1 MPALE
6 ISSGVNLAPI
16 YGSGKMQSLSMGYFM
31 KSKIERLRLIGL
43 SSLLIMVGC
52 HSGTPDPAAGLPP
65 AAKVTQAFE
74 AQEFTA
80 DHPEQ
85 FPLVAAVEHRA
96 AAQLAVTG
104 TVNPDIARTVP
115 VISLASGRIVGIYAR
130 LGDVVKKG
138 QLLLRLRS
146 DDISGA
152 FANYQMAVSDEVL
165 AKAQWDRA
173 QDLIQHG
180 AIAVAD
186 LEIAKDTEEKAKVT
200 MDTAAEHLRLLG
212 SDTDHPSGMVDIS
225 APVSGVITDQEVTNA
240 AGIQSLGTSPFTI
253 SDLSTVWIVCDVY
266 ENDLASVHVG
276 DPAEVTLNAY
286 PGRVFKGTVDNIL
299 PILDPS
305 IRTGKVRIEVA
316 NPGIMKVGMFVTA
329 TFQGKTEQKYAAVPA
344 SAILHLHDRDWVYVP
359 VSNKAFKRVMVVG
372 GDLLPGNMQEI
383 KSGIPVGQ
391 QVVVNPLVLQ
401 NTIDTQ

>member
-1 MPALE
+1 
-6 ISSGVNLAPI
+6 
-16 YGSGKMQSLSMGYFM
+16 M
-31 KSKIERLRLIGL
+31 KNSKTRN
-43 SSLLIMVGC
+43 LLIPLMLLTTIAGC
-52 HSGTPDPAAGLPP
+52 HSATSDPAAGAPP
-65 AAKVTQAFE
+65 QTKVVTAFE
-74 AQEFTA
+74 AVEFSP

-85 FPLVAAVEHRA
+85 YPLTTAVEHRA

-165 AKAQWDRA
+165 AKAQWERA
-173 QDLIQHG
+173 QDLLQHG

-212 SDTDHPSGMVDIS
+212 SDVDHPSGMVDIT
-225 APVSGVITDQEVTNA
+225 APVAGVITDQEVTNA

-266 ENDLASVHVG
+266 ENDLASVHVD
-276 DPAEVTLNAY
+276 DPAEITLTAY
-286 PGRVFKGTVDNIL
+286 PGRVFKGRVSNIL

-316 NPGIMKVGMFVTA
+316 NPGMMKIGMFVTA
-329 TFQGKTEQKYAAVPA
+329 TFKGRTEESYVAVPS
-344 SAILHLHDRDWVYVP
+344 SAILHLNDRDWVYVP
-359 VSNKAFKRVMVVG
+359 VSEKRFRRVMVVG
-372 GDLLPGNMQEI
+372 GDLLPNKMQEI
-383 KSGIPVGQ
+383 KSGISIGQ
-391 QVVVNPLVLQ
+391 RVVINPLPLQ
-401 NTIDTQ
+401 NTVDNQ

>member
-1 MPALE
+1 ME
-6 ISSGVNLAPI
+6 TKN
-16 YGSGKMQSLSMGYFM
+16 
-31 KSKIERLRLIGL
+31 SKILLVPLTALL
-43 SSLLIMVGC
+43 SLTGC
-52 HSGTPDPAAGLPP
+52 HQAAPNPAAGLPP
-65 AAKVTQAFE
+65 QAKVVTAFE
-74 AQEFTA
+74 AAEFSVVR
-80 DHPEQ
+80 PEQ
-85 FPLVAAVEHRA
+85 YPLTAAVEHRSV
-96 AAQLAVTG
+96 AQLAVTG
-104 TVNPDIARTVP
+104 TVNPDISRTVP

-173 QDLIQHG
+173 QDLLHHG

-186 LEIAKDTEEKAKVT
+186 LEIAKDIEEKAKVT

-212 SDTDHPSGMVDIS
+212 SDVNHPTGMVDIT

-276 DPAEVTLNAY
+276 DPTSITLNAY
-286 PGRVFKGTVDNIL
+286 PGRIFKGTVNNIL
-299 PILDPS
+299 PILDPNM
-305 IRTGKVRIEVA
+305 RTGKVRIQVS
-316 NPGIMKVGMFVTA
+316 NPGMMKVGMFVTA
-329 TFQGKTEQKYAAVPA
+329 TFQGQTEQTYAAVPS

-359 VSNKAFKRVMVVG
+359 VTDKRFRRVMVVG
-372 GDLLPGNMQEI
+372 GDLLPGKMQEI
-383 KSGIPVGQ
+383 TSGVSVGQ
-391 QVVVNPLVLQ
+391 QVVTNPLVLQ

>member
-1 MPALE
+1 ME
-6 ISSGVNLAPI
+6 TKN
-16 YGSGKMQSLSMGYFM
+16 
-31 KSKIERLRLIGL
+31 SKILLVPLTALL
-43 SSLLIMVGC
+43 SLTGC
-52 HSGTPDPAAGLPP
+52 HQAEPNPAAGLPP
-65 AAKVTQAFE
+65 QAKVVTAFE
-74 AQEFTA
+74 AAEFSVVR
-80 DHPEQ
+80 PEQ
-85 FPLVAAVEHRA
+85 YPLTAAVEHRSV
-96 AAQLAVTG
+96 AQLAVTG
-104 TVNPDIARTVP
+104 TVNPDISRTVP

-165 AKAQWDRA
+165 AKAQWERA
-173 QDLIQHG
+173 QDLLHHG

-212 SDTDHPSGMVDIS
+212 SDVNHPTGIVDIT
-225 APVSGVITDQEVTNA
+225 APLSGVITDQEVTNA

-276 DPAEVTLNAY
+276 DPTSITLNAY
-286 PGRVFKGTVDNIL
+286 PGRVFKGTVSNIL
-299 PILDPS
+299 PILDPNM
-305 IRTGKVRIEVA
+305 RTGKVRIQVS
-316 NPGIMKVGMFVTA
+316 NPGMMKVGMFVTA
-329 TFQGKTEQKYAAVPA
+329 TFQGQTEQKYAAVPS

-359 VSNKAFKRVMVVG
+359 VTDKRFRRVMVVG
-372 GDLLPGNMQEI
+372 GDLLPGKMQEI
-383 KSGIPVGQ
+383 TSGVSVGQ
-391 QVVVNPLVLQ
+391 QVVTNPLVLQ

>member
-1 MPALE
+1 MKLHVSARCLCL
-6 ISSGVNLAPI
+6 VAML
-16 YGSGKMQSLSMGYFM
+16 SLVAAG
-31 KSKIERLRLIGL
+31 
-43 SSLLIMVGC
+43 GC
-52 HSGTPDPAAGLPP
+52 KKEESDPAAGAPP
-65 AAKVTQAFE
+65 QAKVVTAFE
-74 AQEFTA
+74 AQEFSVE
-80 DHPEQ
+80 HPDQ
-85 FPLVAAVEHRA
+85 FPLTTAVEHRA
-96 AAQLAVTG
+96 TSQLAVTG
-104 TVNPDIARTVP
+104 SVNPDIDRTVP
-115 VISLASGRIVGIYAR
+115 VISLASGRIVGIFAR
-130 LGDVVKKG
+130 LGDEVKKG

-152 FANYQMAVSDEVL
+152 FANYQMAVSDETL

-173 QDLIQHG
+173 QDLLKHG

-186 LEIAKDTEEKAKVT
+186 LEVAKDTEEKAKVA

-212 SDTDHPSGMVDIS
+212 SDVDHPSGMVDIT

-240 AGIQSLGTSPFTI
+240 AGVQSLGTSPFTI

-276 DPAEVTLNAY
+276 DPAEIALNAY
-286 PGRVFKGTVDNIL
+286 PGRVFKGRVSNIL

-316 NPGIMKVGMFVTA
+316 NPGMMKVGMFVTA
-329 TFQGKTEQKYAAVPA
+329 TFQGKSERAYVAVPA

-359 VSNKAFKRVMVVG
+359 ASAKKLRRVMVVG
-372 GDLLPGNMQEI
+372 GDLLPGGMQEI
-383 KSGIPVGQ
+383 ISGISVGQ
-391 QVVVNPLVLQ
+391 QVVTNPLPLQ

>member
-1 MPALE
+1 M
-6 ISSGVNLAPI
+6 
-16 YGSGKMQSLSMGYFM
+16 
-31 KSKIERLRLIGL
+31 
-43 SSLLIMVGC
+43 
-52 HSGTPDPAAGLPP
+52 
-65 AAKVTQAFE
+65 
-74 AQEFTA
+74 
-80 DHPEQ
+80 
-85 FPLVAAVEHRA
+85 
-96 AAQLAVTG
+96 
-104 TVNPDIARTVP
+104 
-115 VISLASGRIVGIYAR
+115 ISLASGRIVGIYAR

-152 FANYQMAVSDEVL
+152 YANYQMAVSDEAL

-173 QDLIQHG
+173 KDLLQHG

-186 LEIAKDTEEKAKVT
+186 WEIAKDTEEKARVT

-212 SDTDHPSGMVDIS
+212 SDVNHPSGMVDIT

-266 ENDLASVHVG
+266 ENDLASVHVD
-276 DPAEVTLNAY
+276 DPAEITLNAY
-286 PGRVFKGTVDNIL
+286 PGRVFKGKVNNIL

-305 IRTGKVRIEVA
+305 MRTGKVRIEVS
-316 NPGIMKVGMFVTA
+316 NPGMMKVGMFVTA
-329 TFQGKTEQKYAAVPA
+329 TFQGKTEQSYAAVPS

-359 VSNKAFKRVMVVG
+359 DGEKRFRRVMVVG
-372 GDLLPGNMQEI
+372 GDLLPGGMQEI
-383 KSGIPVGQ
+383 KSGISVGQ
-391 QVVVNPLVLQ
+391 QVVNNPLVLQ

>member
-1 MPALE
+1 
-6 ISSGVNLAPI
+6 
-16 YGSGKMQSLSMGYFM
+16 M
-31 KSKIERLRLIGL
+31 KSTTVKMCFVVLL
-43 SSLLIMVGC
+43 SLLIVDGC
-52 HSGTPDPAAGLPP
+52 NSSTSNPAAGAPP
-65 AAKVTQAFE
+65 TAKVTKAFE
-74 AQEFTA
+74 AEEFSVER
-80 DHPEQ
+80 PEQ
-85 FPLVAAVEHRA
+85 FLLVASVEHRA
-96 AAQLAVTG
+96 PASLAVTG

-115 VISLASGRIVGIYAR
+115 VISLASGRIVGIFAR

-173 QDLIQHG
+173 QDLLKHG

-186 LEIAKDTEEKAKVT
+186 LEVAKDTEEKAKVT

-212 SDTDHPSGMVDIS
+212 SDTDHPSGMVDIT

-266 ENDLASVHVG
+266 ENDLNSVHVG
-276 DPAEVTLNAY
+276 DPAEITLNAY
-286 PGRVFKGTVDNIL
+286 PGRVFKGTVSNIL

-316 NPGIMKVGMFVTA
+316 NPGLMKIGMFVTA
-329 TFQGKTEQKYAAVPA
+329 TFRGKNDIAYAAVPS
-344 SAILHLHDRDWVYVP
+344 SAILHLHDRDWVYLP
-359 VSNKAFKRVMVVG
+359 TPDKRFRRVMVAS

-383 KSGIPVGQ
+383 RSGISVGQ
-391 QVVVNPLVLQ
+391 QVVSNPLVLQ